1 MKRIS
6 RRRFLAGSSVGIA
19 LVAGCAGQ
27 GGDSGGGST
36 ASNAQTPTRTATQT
50 PTRTTTG
57 QHDHEGNHSNGTEG
71 TNGSEHEGTH
81 SEEGDGHHSSEMPS
95 APKGTANVTMATE
108 SGQQHFEPHVVWI
121 EPGGTVTW
129 TLESGAHSTTAYHPN
144 NSKPLRIPEGASAW
158 NSEVLSEQGATFERT
173 FETEGV
179 FDYFCIPHESLG
191 MIGSV
196 IVGRPEPSGQPAL
209 EPPQEELSEQ
219 ARAKI
224 KQLNEMERKILK

>member
-27 GGDSGGGST
+27 GGDGGGGST
-36 ASNAQTPTRTATQT
+36 ASNTQTATRTTTQK
-50 PTRTTTG
+50 TTG
-57 QHDHEGNHSNGTEG
+57 QHDREGNHSNGTGG
-71 TNGSEHEGTH
+71 TNGSEHEGT
-81 SEEGDGHHSSEMPS
+81 HSSEMPS
-95 APKGTANVTMATE
+95 APKGTASVTMATE
-108 SGQQHFEPHVVWI
+108 SGQQHFKPHVVWI

-129 TLESGAHSTTAYHPN
+129 TLESGVHSTTAYHPD
-144 NSKPLRIPEGASAW
+144 NSEPLRIPEGASAW
-158 NSEVLSEQGATFERT
+158 NSKVLSEQGATFEHT

-179 FDYFCIPHESLG
+179 FDYLCLPHEGLG

-224 KQLNEMERKILK
+224 KRLNETERKILK